1 MPSFPV
7 NRWDA
12 SLSSG
17 YTWCH
22 THQHTGTFPQN
33 HSLSVHLCG
42 ELWPESCAASC
53 PLIAPWVS
61 LCLRLCGGLWAF
73 LPGVSGLGPVVSLL
87 ACWWSRGLSSEGYR
101 QTPGSA
107 CSLLSAGTLPAQFP
121 RMLCSVRNEMGWD
134 RARSPNIM
142 YIGVGVASGVGRIFE
157 FSTTSFEM
165 T

>member
-1 MPSFPV
+1 M
-7 NRWDA
+7 
-12 SLSSG
+12 
-17 YTWCH
+17 
-22 THQHTGTFPQN
+22 
-33 HSLSVHLCG
+33 
-42 ELWPESCAASC
+42 
-53 PLIAPWVS
+53 
-61 LCLRLCGGLWAF
+61 
-73 LPGVSGLGPVVSLL
+73 VSLL